1 MIEKGQKAVEQ
12 RNYESRKNMFSF
24 DDVMS
29 KQREI
34 IYTQRDDVLNSND
47 MKTVALGIIHKTIVE

>member
-1 MIEKGQKAVEQ
+1 
-12 RNYESRKNMFSF
+12 MFSF

-34 IYTQRDDVLNSND
+34 IYNQRDDVLNSND